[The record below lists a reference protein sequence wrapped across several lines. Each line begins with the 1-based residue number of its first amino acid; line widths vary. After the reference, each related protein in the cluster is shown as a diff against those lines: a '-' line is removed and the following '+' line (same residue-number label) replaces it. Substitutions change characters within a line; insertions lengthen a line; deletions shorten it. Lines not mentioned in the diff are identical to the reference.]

1 MVFVKNDGIRGTLRG
16 AFLMQ
21 KISVQRAQLQRIYI
35 SSLLLSG
42 RNRRSFME
50 LAGLYFFLIINWN

>member
-1 MVFVKNDGIRGTLRG
+1 MNRCLQHKGTLRG

-21 KISVQRAQLQRIYI
+21 KISVQRAQLQWIYI

-42 RNRRSFME
+42 RNRRSPME
-50 LAGLYFFLIINWN
+50 LAGLYLIYQERR

>member
-1 MVFVKNDGIRGTLRG
+1 MNRCLQHKGTLRG

-35 SSLLLSG
+35 SSLLRG
-42 RNRRSFME
+42 RNRRS
-50 LAGLYFFLIINWN
+50 